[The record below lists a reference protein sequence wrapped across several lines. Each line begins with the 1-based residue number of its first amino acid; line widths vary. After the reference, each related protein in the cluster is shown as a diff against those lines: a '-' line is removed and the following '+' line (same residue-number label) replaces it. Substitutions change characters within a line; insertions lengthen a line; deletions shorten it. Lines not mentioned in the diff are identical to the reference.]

1 MDLQRL
7 FLFLIFSFSLVLV
20 WDGWQRYQNPHIQ
33 QSPTA
38 GDQQLKAQVPPN
50 LGSGQGSGL
59 TSSTVP
65 MAVGS
70 KHTDSV
76 PTLNA
81 SPGQTAIAQQQNQP
95 ATGKTIHVKTDFLE
109 AEISTLGGDI
119 NRLALLKHPDGQD
132 KSKPLVLFQRG
143 ADTHNY
149 YAQSGLLGAGLP
161 NHNSLFVAEQDRYE
175 LAGDADRLQ
184 IRLKSEAAGALKVV
198 KVITFKRGS
207 YLIDIAYELEN
218 TGQQAAMASSYFQ
231 LLRDSVAPA
240 GTSVFLPTYTG
251 AAAYTEAE
259 KFQKIDF
266 ATIEKGKTEYPKNPD
281 NGWIGMLQHYFVAAW
296 LLPETSNGV
305 KTSREFF
312 TRKLDGD
319 AYAVGLITPV
329 LVIDPGHKAAVSSSL
344 YAGPAESKL
353 DKIAPGLGLTVDY
366 GWLTILSAPLFWVMT
381 LFYDWTQNWG
391 IAIILLTVLIKL
403 LFFPLSAASYRSMA
417 KMRVVAPKLEKIK
430 QQYGN
435 DREQLNRAMM
445 DLYKTEKINPLGGCL
460 PVLIQIPVFIA
471 LYWAILASV
480 ELRYAPFFG
489 WISDL
494 SVADPYYILPLI
506 MGASMII
513 QMQLNP
519 KPPDPLQAK
528 VMQIMPIAFSV
539 MFFFFPSGLVLY
551 SIVNNILS
559 IAQQWYITRAAERE
573 SMGVVTKR

>member
-20 WDGWQRYQNPHIQ
+20 WDGWQRYQNPAAQ
-33 QSPTA
+33 Q
-38 GDQQLKAQVPPN
+38 
-50 LGSGQGSGL
+50 
-59 TSSTVP
+59 
-65 MAVGS
+65 
-70 KHTDSV
+70 SV
-76 PTLNA
+76 PTGDPLPKSQAKAVLGASSTAQIATSGNSGAGLPTLN
-81 SPGQTAIAQQQNQP
+81 SGPGQAAIAQQVSQQ
-95 ATGKTIHVKTDFLE
+95 AVGKTIRVKTDFLE
-109 AEISTLGGDI
+109 AEIGTLGGDI

-143 ADTHNY
+143 TGTHNY
-149 YAQSGLLGAGLP
+149 FAQSGLLGAGLP
-161 NHNSLFVAEQDRYE
+161 NHNTLFVAEQEHYE
-175 LAGDADRLQ
+175 LAGNADRLQ
-184 IRLKSEAAGALKVV
+184 IRLQAEPAGALKVV
-198 KVITFKRGS
+198 KVISFQRGS
-207 YLIDIAYELEN
+207 YLIEVAYELEN
-218 TGQQAAMASSYFQ
+218 TGQQALMASSYFQ

-240 GTSVFLPTYTG
+240 GSSAFLPTYTG
-251 AAAYTEAE
+251 AAVYTDKE
-259 KFQKIDF
+259 KFQKVDF
-266 ATIEKGKTEYPKNPD
+266 SSIEKSKTEYPKQSD
-281 NGWIGMLQHYFVAAW
+281 NGWIGILQHYFVAAW
-296 LLPETSNGV
+296 FPPETSNGV
-305 KTSREFF
+305 KTNREFF

-329 LVIDPGHKAAVSSSL
+329 LVIEPGHKMVLGAAL
-344 YAGPAESKL
+344 YAGPAESNL

-366 GWLTILSAPLFWVMT
+366 GWLTILSAPLFWVMA
-381 LFYDWTQNWG
+381 LFHGWTHNWG
-391 IAIILLTVLIKL
+391 VAIILLTLLIKL

-417 KMRVVAPKLEKIK
+417 KMRVVAPKLEKFK
-430 QQYGN
+430 QQCGD

-494 SVADPYYILPLI
+494 SAPDPYYILPLI

-573 SMGVVTKR
+573 SKGDIAKR